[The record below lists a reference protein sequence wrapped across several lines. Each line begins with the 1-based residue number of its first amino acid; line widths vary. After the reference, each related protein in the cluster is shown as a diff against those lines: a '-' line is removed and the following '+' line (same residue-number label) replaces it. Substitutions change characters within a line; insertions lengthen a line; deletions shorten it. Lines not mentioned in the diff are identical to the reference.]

1 MRCGEDAVATSDFM
15 LCPARLGGGFPLVSD
30 AKVIVEKGSE
40 DIRGM
45 AMNRRVLGG
54 AIGVV
59 AVILAGCGQSA
70 VEEAETAPSV
80 GDLQTVRL
88 HFTTFSKS
96 KSGAT

>member
-1 MRCGEDAVATSDFM
+1 MVASDFM
-15 LCPARLGGGFPLVSD
+15 LCPARAGGGFPLVSD
-30 AKVIVEKGSE
+30 AKVIAEIGSE

-54 AIGVV
+54 ALSIVALIFGAYGQAVAQVV
-59 AVILAGCGQSA
+59 
-70 VEEAETAPSV
+70 ETTLST
-80 GDLQTVRL
+80 GDLQTIRL